1 MVLKEV
7 ILLVGHGSRDA
18 DGNQEFM
25 EFVEA
30 VRKVVPNREIEACF
44 LELASPAIDAGITT
58 CVQRGATRIFAVPV
72 ILLAA
77 THVKNEIPEFL
88 EKGRQL
94 YPQVEIVY
102 GRNLGQHE
110 KILELLQQRFYEVM
124 VQPTVI
130 GASFS
135 DTAVV
140 LMGRGSSDVTAN
152 GDLYKIARMLWERL
166 GVMTVETCF
175 SGITAPLLPEGMERA
190 IALGAKRVVVV
201 PYFLFTGVLIKRMR
215 HVLDELQ
222 REYPEIPMTMSKY
235 LGVHRLLIDALVEQ
249 IEGEW

>member
-1 MVLKEV
+1 MKEV

-30 VRKVVPNREIEACF
+30 VRQVLPNREIEACF
-44 LELASPAIDAGITT
+44 LELASPGIDAGITT

-77 THVKNEIPEFL
+77 THVKIEIPEFL

-102 GRNLGQHE
+102 GRNLGLHE
-110 KILELLQQRFYEVM
+110 KILELLQERFDEAM
-124 VQPTVI
+124 LQPTVT

-135 DTAVV
+135 DTAMV

-166 GVMTVETCF
+166 GVLTVEVCF
-175 SGITAPLLPEGMERA
+175 SGITAPLLQEGVRRA

-215 HVLDELQ
+215 NVLDGVQ
-222 REYPEIPMTMSKY
+222 REYPEIPMVMSKY